1 LRDAPADALL
11 FKYFECVIGV
21 VNAKIVYKHLKE
33 VFKGRS
39 QARPTDRDM
48 DVGKLWDSLRASALI
63 NFFPTTTDAVAA
75 HSECPSVPMCMHVHV
90 KTGNARSRMPHVF
103 HSHKRLIHV
112 FRKEN
117 EP

>member
-33 VFKGRS
+33 VFEGRS

-48 DVGKLWDSLRASALI
+48 DVGKLWDSLRASSLI
-63 NFFPTTTDAVAA
+63 NFFRLLPT
-75 HSECPSVPMCMHVHV
+75 PSRHIVDVQASRCACMCM
-90 KTGNARSRMPHVF
+90 
-103 HSHKRLIHV
+103 
-112 FRKEN
+112 
-117 EP
+117 